1 MDEKVGIQKTGLKTL
16 TEVVQKMKLDN
27 TVKEETF
34 GKAFE
39 KLRKAV
45 DGMKKKS
52 NNMEKVTLL
61 SSHLTL
67 ISRELKVPLKN
78 GAN

>member
-1 MDEKVGIQKTGLKTL
+1 MDEKVGIQNTGLKTL
-16 TEVVQKMKLDN
+16 TGVVQKMKLDS
-27 TVKEETF
+27 TGKVETF

-39 KLRKAV
+39 KLRKAF

-52 NNMEKVTLL
+52 NNMEKVKLL

-67 ISRELKVPLKN
+67 ISDN
-78 GAN
+78 

>member
-1 MDEKVGIQKTGLKTL
+1 MDEKVEIQNIGLKTL
-16 TEVVQKMKLDN
+16 TGVVQKMKLDN
-27 TVKEETF
+27 TGKEETF

-39 KLRKAV
+39 KLMNAV

-52 NNMEKVTLL
+52 NNVEKVTLL
-61 SSHLTL
+61 SPHLTL
-67 ISRELKVPLKN
+67 ISREFKVLLKN

>member
-1 MDEKVGIQKTGLKTL
+1 MDEKVGIQNTGLKTL
-16 TEVVQKMKLDN
+16 TGVVQKMKLDS
-27 TVKEETF
+27 TGKEETF

-52 NNMEKVTLL
+52 RNMEKVILL
-61 SSHLTL
+61 WSHLTF
-67 ISRELKVPLKN
+67 ISDN
-78 GAN
+78 